1 MLIDS
6 TTSSMIL
13 LIVTVNL
20 NACPLPLDY
29 SIFVV
34 RSRFVKGK
42 KGDKKKSNVDG
53 WLIHPV
59 KILVSFFLLRYLGLH
74 HLISHMKLITYVL
87 VGRSIELVV

>member
-29 SIFVV
+29 SISVV
-34 RSRFVKGK
+34 RSRVVKK
-42 KGDKKKSNVDG
+42 KGDKKKTNVDG

-87 VGRSIELVV
+87 VSMAIKLIV